1 MARLVIDLDGLAN
14 NARRLRDYCEGRGLT
29 MLPVLK
35 GAGFDAEV
43 ARVARDAGGAVPAAA
58 HPFGVQAVHEALGE
72 RAVLL
77 TMPPCSRAEA
87 IVAHAYRSFVSE
99 PAAIRALSLA
109 AQRAGIPHEVVLF
122 VDVGD
127 LREGCLPAQL
137 SGILREAVSLEHDY
151 FRVAGLATN
160 FGCLTGLRPSHE
172 AMECMDL
179 LAAEAARVLGR
190 TPDVLSL
197 GGSILLPWMAEHE
210 LPACATE
217 LRLGETL
224 LLGHFQDEH
233 VPVAGLTPDPV
244 QLEGEVLEVAR
255 KPTSR
260 DGAYGPNALGEL
272 TRPQDRGERL
282 RALLDFGV
290 LDTKPWEL
298 SCRTLGVEYVGA
310 TSNYAVFDVE
320 SADPVPKPGDRLL
333 FSMGYEALAR
343 AFHSRYLECRHTAA
357 LAGIS

>member
-1 MARLVIDLDGLAN
+1 MARLVIDLDGLTN
-14 NARRLRDYCEGRGLT
+14 NARRLREFCHSRGLT
-29 MLPVLK
+29 LLPVLK
-35 GAGFDAEV
+35 GAGFDSDV
-43 ARVARDAGGAVPAAA
+43 ARVARYAGGEVPAAA
-58 HPFGVQAVHEALGE
+58 HLAGIQAVHEALGE

-77 TMPPCSRAEA
+77 TMPPCSQADA
-87 IVAHAYRSFVSE
+87 IVAHAYRSYVSE
-99 PAAIRALSLA
+99 PAAIHALSRA
-109 AQRAGIPHEVVLF
+109 AQRAGISHEAVLF

-127 LREGCLPAQL
+127 LREGCLPGLFSAL
-137 SGILREAVSLEHDY
+137 LREAASLEHEY

-160 FGCLTGLRPSHE
+160 FGCLSGLRPSHE

-179 LAAEAARVLGR
+179 LAAEAEAILDR
-190 TPDVLSL
+190 TPDVLSV
-197 GGSILLPWMAEHE
+197 GGSILLPWMAEHD
-210 LPACATE
+210 LPARTTE
-217 LRLGETL
+217 LRLGETM

-244 QLEGEVLEVAR
+244 LLEGEVLEVAR

-298 SCRTLGVEYVGA
+298 CCRTPGVEYVGA

-320 SADPVPKPGDRLL
+320 AAVPAPKPGDRLL
-333 FSMGYEALAR
+333 FAMGYEALAR
-343 AFHSRYLECRHTAA
+343 AFHSRYLERRHTAA